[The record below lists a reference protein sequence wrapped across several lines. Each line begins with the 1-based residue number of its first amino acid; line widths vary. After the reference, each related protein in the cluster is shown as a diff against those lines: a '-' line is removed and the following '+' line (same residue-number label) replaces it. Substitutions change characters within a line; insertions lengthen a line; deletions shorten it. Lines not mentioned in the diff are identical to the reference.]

1 MCFLDKQTG
10 MPVPNAVRTCQRN
23 LPKVLYAIENQTDVY
38 QSRKASRSFWRGTY
52 MGSPLLVAEH
62 EWVSL
67 ELFHFADKANA
78 IDSIKM
84 NTVTHII
91 SRFD

>member
-1 MCFLDKQTG
+1 
-10 MPVPNAVRTCQRN
+10 
-23 LPKVLYAIENQTDVY
+23 
-38 QSRKASRSFWRGTY
+38 
-52 MGSPLLVAEH
+52 MGSPLLVSEH

-84 NTVTHII
+84 NIMNTVTHII
-91 SRFD
+91 NRFD